1 MESQDPRNPKLAIG
15 RTMTETALRD
25 DDDPWSGGSSDMTSA
40 QDDHDAFD
48 SGPSRVVH
56 GSRSVEPP
64 TAGDAQAFTGSSLV
78 GDPQALRRQWESV
91 QVGFVDD
98 PRRAVEDAERLV
110 SMAVEELVDNFLQ
123 QRQALETSW
132 SQASDRS
139 VNELRQAFQR
149 YRDFFERLLQI

>member
-1 MESQDPRNPKLAIG
+1 VG
-15 RTMTETALRD
+15 V
-25 DDDPWSGGSSDMTSA
+25 G
-40 QDDHDAFD
+40 
-48 SGPSRVVH
+48 
-56 GSRSVEPP
+56 
-64 TAGDAQAFTGSSLV
+64 AG
-78 GDPQALRRQWESV
+78 
-91 QVGFVDD
+91 GFVDD

>member
-91 QVGFVDD
+91 QVGSSTTRAEPWRTPNAWFQWRSRNWWTISSSNAKRSRRPGRK
-98 PRRAVEDAERLV
+98 PRTVP
-110 SMAVEELVDNFLQ
+110 
-123 QRQALETSW
+123 
-132 SQASDRS
+132 
-139 VNELRQAFQR
+139 
-149 YRDFFERLLQI
+149 